1 MEHIP
6 AYIFDWIEHQP
17 FSALTAQQQKE
28 VIPYLGEDEYTQL
41 HQAAIVANTYAKQ
54 DEDKIVATNTTQA
67 HLNTIF
73 DKNYP
78 PQKKQL
84 PPLIVWKIAA
94 SFLLLAAAVFSFGW
108 YKAQHQKPEV
118 VTHIITDTV
127 FVDRAKTVP
136 NNFKVYDTVYIEMP
150 SKSNSRKLN
159 KQPPKYIRNPFNYR
173 EELLQENPLNSIPF
187 SDKDQPQNR
196 PKNNSIKDDTLIQ
209 NFNFVQL

>member
-6 AYIFDWIEHQP
+6 AYIFDWIELKP
-17 FSALTAQQQKE
+17 FDALSLKQQKE
-28 VIPYLGEDEYTQL
+28 VAKHMDEEEYTQL
-41 HQAAIVANTYAKQ
+41 HQAAIVASTYSKQNEAKT
-54 DEDKIVATNTTQA
+54 VATSSTLE

-73 DKNYP
+73 DKHYP

-84 PPLIVWKIAA
+84 QPLVVWKIAA

-136 NNFKVYDTVYIEMP
+136 NQAKVYDTVYIERP
-150 SKSNSRKLN
+150 SNSGSRKLN
-159 KQPPKYIRNPFNYR
+159 STPPKYIRDPFNYR

-209 NFNFVQL
+209 NFDFVQL